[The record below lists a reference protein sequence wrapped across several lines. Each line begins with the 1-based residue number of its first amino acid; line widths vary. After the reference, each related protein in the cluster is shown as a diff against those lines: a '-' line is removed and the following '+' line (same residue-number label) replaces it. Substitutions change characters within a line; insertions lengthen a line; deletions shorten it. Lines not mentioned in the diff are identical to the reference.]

1 MSEVSLSLSRPSGR
15 RFMRW
20 LITFAATAFSTYALD
35 AVAAAGGL
43 LLIWSGLFGGTD
55 NRLLIAFLAGSYVL
69 WGAGLRVN
77 LKANW
82 ALLEATGTSTNALS
96 KAAHDLVAGRTRR
109 LRPRRVAAAVGYVS
123 TELAK
128 EVPYYA
134 GAIGA
139 ALASDSISSNDAI
152 IFLGGANLGA
162 AVYEYGLGRLTRIF
176 LRVKSSH
183 ASFDTDWVP
192 KEYLDDYYSSLE
204 PDEVETIAFFVDA
217 MKRAEPHTPVL
228 FFGVGP
234 TLHHVFLAA
243 EKASE
248 IHLGDYLPENLGEI
262 ERWIQRDD
270 DAHDW
275 RPFVRYTLE
284 CEGLVS
290 PTSDEIS
297 EREELTRAK
306 ITKLLEVDAR
316 KSEPLCERYET
327 VISAYCADSATA
339 DRGTWQSYMNHIG
352 GLVRPGGTFIT
363 AALRRCR
370 GYIVGGKSFP
380 SANVDEHDLR
390 VALEPSFDRDST
402 LIEVRELAEHESKG
416 YSGIVLARAQGA
428 SQDAVPQAQLSS
440 AGAPA

>member
-1 MSEVSLSLSRPSGR
+1 
-15 RFMRW
+15 
-20 LITFAATAFSTYALD
+20 LITFAATAVSTYALD
-35 AVAAAGGL
+35 AVATAGGL
-43 LLIWSGLFGGTD
+43 LLIWSRSLDGVDSRF
-55 NRLLIAFLAGSYVL
+55 LIAFLAASYVL

-77 LKANW
+77 LNANW

-96 KAAHDLVAGRTRR
+96 KAAYDLVTSRTKR
-109 LRPRRVAAAVGYVS
+109 LRARRIAAGIGYVS
-123 TELAK
+123 TELGK
-128 EVPYYA
+128 ELPYYA

-162 AVYEYGLGRLTRIF
+162 AVYEFGLGRLTRFF
-176 LRVKSSH
+176 LRVRSSH

-192 KEYLDDYYSSLE
+192 KEFLDDYYSSVE

-217 MKRAEPHTPVL
+217 MKHAEPDTPIL

-243 EKASE
+243 EIASE

-290 PTSDEIS
+290 PTSEEIS
-297 EREELTRAK
+297 RREELTRAK
-306 ITKLLEVDAR
+306 VTKLLQVDAR
-316 KSEPLCERYET
+316 EPEPLCERYRT

-339 DRGTWQSYMNHIG
+339 DRETWQCYMNHIG

-380 SANVDEHDLR
+380 SANVDEHDLQA
-390 VALEPSFDRDST
+390 ALDSSFDRDNTS
-402 LIEVRELAEHESKG
+402 IEVRELAEHESKG

-428 SQDAVPQAQLSS
+428 SADGVPQAQLSS

>member
-1 MSEVSLSLSRPSGR
+1 M
-15 RFMRW
+15 
-20 LITFAATAFSTYALD
+20 ITFAATVVSTYALD
-35 AVAAAGGL
+35 AVATAGGL
-43 LLIWSGLFGGTD
+43 LLIWSRLLDGAD
-55 NRLLIAFLAGSYVL
+55 SRLLIAFLAATYVL

-96 KAAHDLVAGRTRR
+96 KAAYDLVTSRTERQ
-109 LRPRRVAAAVGYVS
+109 RPRRIAAAIGYVS
-123 TELAK
+123 TELGK
-128 EVPYYA
+128 ELPYYA

-162 AVYEYGLGRLTRIF
+162 AVYEFGLGRLTRFF

-192 KEYLDDYYSSLE
+192 KEYLDDYYSTVE

-217 MKRAEPHTPVL
+217 MKHAEPDTPIL

-234 TLHHVFLAA
+234 TLHHVFLAS
-243 EKASE
+243 ETASE
-248 IHLGDYLPENLGEI
+248 IHLGDYLPENLREI

-275 RPFVRYTLE
+275 RPFVHYTLE

-290 PTSDEIS
+290 PTSEEIS
-297 EREELTRAK
+297 QREELTRAK
-306 ITKLLEVDAR
+306 ITRLLQVDAR
-316 KSEPLCERYET
+316 EPEPLCERYGT

-339 DRGTWQSYMNHIG
+339 DRGTWHSYMNHIS

-370 GYIVGGKSFP
+370 GYMVGGKSFP

-390 VALEPSFDRDST
+390 AALDPSFDRDDT

-428 SQDAVPQAQLSS
+428 SGEDVPQAQLSS